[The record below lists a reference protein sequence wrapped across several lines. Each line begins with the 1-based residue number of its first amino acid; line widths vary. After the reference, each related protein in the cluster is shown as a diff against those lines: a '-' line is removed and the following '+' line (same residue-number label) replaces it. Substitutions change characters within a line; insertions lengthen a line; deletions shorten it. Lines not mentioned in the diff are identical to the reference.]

1 MDFLVLFPSGC
12 FYVQKHIG
20 QRFAIT
26 ETTWLRVEV
35 CFPIECFRLNPNYL
49 WTLMLNLRFTKES
62 VRSPLTLI
70 DHWLWSGWLICFRP
84 RTLRGTISPVLF
96 MVLPMMWLI
105 SVLYLHVWAAQS
117 YPDLHSCW
125 VPCYHP
131 FCLFPWLLS
140 CFLHST
146 AINFKTAKNCLI
158 SLKKKQTSMAWKL
171 CFKKI

>member
-1 MDFLVLFPSGC
+1 MRSWSFYQRAQTSYDILMDFLVLFPSGC

-84 RTLRGTISPVLF
+84 RTLRGTISQY
-96 MVLPMMWLI
+96 
-105 SVLYLHVWAAQS
+105 YLWFCQWCDW
-117 YPDLHSCW
+117 YL
-125 VPCYHP
+125 CYICMCGQPKATQTCILVEFLVITP
-131 FCLFPWLLS
+131 FVSFLGCFPAFSILL
-140 CFLHST
+140 L
-146 AINFKTAKNCLI
+146 
-158 SLKKKQTSMAWKL
+158 
-171 CFKKI
+171 